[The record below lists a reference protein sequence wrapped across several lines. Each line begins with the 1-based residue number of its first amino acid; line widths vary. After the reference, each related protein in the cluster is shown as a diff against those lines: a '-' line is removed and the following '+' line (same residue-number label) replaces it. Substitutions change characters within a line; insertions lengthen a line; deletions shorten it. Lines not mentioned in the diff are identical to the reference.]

1 MDDVK
6 AKVAEDAKQLEGLED
21 TRKKLQ
27 REKDE
32 LANRNEELVAQVD
45 KLEKSRRKLQGEV
58 SLLLSLVFLADFQTR

>member
-1 MDDVK
+1 MDEVK
-6 AKVAEDAKQLEGLED
+6 LKVAEDAKQLETLED

-32 LANRNEELVAQVD
+32 LANRNEELTAQVE

-58 SLLLSLVFLADFQTR
+58 RSKQLI

>member
-6 AKVAEDAKQLEGLED
+6 AKVAEDAKQLESLED

-32 LANRNEELVAQVD
+32 LSNRNEELTAQVD

-58 SLLLSLVFLADFQTR
+58 GC